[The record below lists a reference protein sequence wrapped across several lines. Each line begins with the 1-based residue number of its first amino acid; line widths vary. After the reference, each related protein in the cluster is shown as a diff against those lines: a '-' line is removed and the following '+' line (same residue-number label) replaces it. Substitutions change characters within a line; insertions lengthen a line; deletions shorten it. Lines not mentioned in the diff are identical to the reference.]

1 MESVDV
7 APLKDIILGIGRVC
21 DGKHLGTL
29 VIIMTNKIHKHRNDW
44 EQPKKKKRKNK
55 ANTAGP
61 ERGSQTRQQSILT
74 IPANAIRGVPSVDGG
89 YENKSEDKL
98 NWMETNVE
106 G

>member
-1 MESVDV
+1 M
-7 APLKDIILGIGRVC
+7 
-21 DGKHLGTL
+21 
-29 VIIMTNKIHKHRNDW
+29 
-44 EQPKKKKRKNK
+44 